1 MTDAPLPEDR
11 DSATDR
17 NAATDQTTLANQN
30 ATEQLGN
37 DEPPSGPTDSDE
49 DLSYEQARDELIS
62 IVHSLEDGGAD
73 LSRTMQLWERG
84 EHLATICRAQLDGAR
99 RRFAQT
105 QVSEEAGAEEART
118 TSDDQADPR
127 T

>member
-62 IVHSLEDGGAD
+62 IVRSLENGGAD

-84 EHLATICRAQLDGAR
+84 EHLATICRAHLDGAR

-105 QVSEEAGAEEART
+105 QVSEEADAEEART
-118 TSDDQADPR
+118 ASDDPADPR

>member
-1 MTDAPLPEDR
+1 MPPR
-11 DSATDR
+11 IR
-17 NAATDQTTLANQN
+17 PTLANQN

-84 EHLATICRAQLDGAR
+84 EHLATICRAHLDGAR
-99 RRFAQT
+99 RRFAEI
-105 QVSEEAGAEEART
+105 QVTEAAGAEETRT
-118 TSDDQADPR
+118 ASDDPADPR

>member
-1 MTDAPLPEDR
+1 MTDAPLPENR

-37 DEPPSGPTDSDE
+37 GELPSGPTDSDE
-49 DLSYEQARDELIS
+49 GLSYEQARDELIS
-62 IVHSLEDGGAD
+62 IVRSLENGGAD

-84 EHLATICRAQLDGAR
+84 EHLATICRAHLDGAR

-105 QVSEEAGAEEART
+105 QVSEEAGAEET
-118 TSDDQADPR
+118 LSLIHI
-127 T
+127 

>member
-30 ATEQLGN
+30 VTEQLGN

-49 DLSYEQARDELIS
+49 GLSYEQARDELIS
-62 IVHSLEDGGAD
+62 IVRSLENGGAD

-84 EHLATICRAQLDGAR
+84 EHLATICRAHLDGAR

-118 TSDDQADPR
+118 TSDDPADPR

>member
-1 MTDAPLPEDR
+1 MVT
-11 DSATDR
+11 
-17 NAATDQTTLANQN
+17 QN

-37 DEPPSGPTDSDE
+37 DELPSSPTGPDE
-49 DLSYEQARDELIS
+49 GLSYEQARDELIS

-84 EHLATICRAQLDGAR
+84 EHLATICRAHLDGAR
-99 RRFAQT
+99 RRFAET
-105 QVSEEAGAEEART
+105 QVTEEAEAEEART
-118 TSDDQADPR
+118 ASDDPADPR

>member
-1 MTDAPLPEDR
+1 MTDAPLPENR

-37 DEPPSGPTDSDE
+37 GELPGNPTDSDE

-62 IVHSLEDGGAD
+62 IVRSLENGGAD

-84 EHLATICRAQLDGAR
+84 EHLATICRAHLDGAR

-118 TSDDQADPR
+118 TSDDPADPR

>member
-17 NAATDQTTLANQN
+17 NAATDQTILANQN

-49 DLSYEQARDELIS
+49 GLSYEQARDELIS
-62 IVHSLEDGGAD
+62 IVRSLENGGAD

-84 EHLATICRAQLDGAR
+84 EHLATICRAHLDGAR

-105 QVSEEAGAEEART
+105 QVSEEADAEEART
-118 TSDDQADPR
+118 ASDDPADPR

>member
-17 NAATDQTTLANQN
+17 NAATDQTTMVTQN

-37 DEPPSGPTDSDE
+37 DELPSSPTDSDE
-49 DLSYEQARDELIS
+49 GLSYEQARDELIETVK
-62 IVHSLEDGGAD
+62 ILELGQMSLDES
-73 LSRTMQLWERG
+73 LKYWERG
-84 EHLATICRAQLDGAR
+84 EALVAR
-99 RRFAQT
+99 VVGVQAVR
-105 QVSEEAGAEEART
+105 
-118 TSDDQADPR
+118 ADPLRVTGEREVEIQPRR

>member
-30 ATEQLGN
+30 VTEQLGN

-49 DLSYEQARDELIS
+49 GLSYEQARDELIS
-62 IVHSLEDGGAD
+62 IVSSLENGGAD

-84 EHLATICRAQLDGAR
+84 EHLATICRAHLDGAR

-105 QVSEEAGAEEART
+105 QVSEEADAEEART
-118 TSDDQADPR
+118 ASDDPADPR

>member
-1 MTDAPLPEDR
+1 MTDAPLPENR

-17 NAATDQTTLANQN
+17 NAATDQTTMVTQN

-37 DEPPSGPTDSDE
+37 DELPSSPTGPDE
-49 DLSYEQARDELIS
+49 GLSYEQARDELIS

-84 EHLATICRAQLDGAR
+84 EHLATICRAHLDGAR
-99 RRFAQT
+99 RRFAET
-105 QVSEEAGAEEART
+105 QVTEEADAEEART
-118 TSDDQADPR
+118 ASDDPTDPR

>member
-1 MTDAPLPEDR
+1 MTDAPLPENR

-17 NAATDQTTLANQN
+17 NAATDQTTMVTQN

-37 DEPPSGPTDSDE
+37 DELPSSPTGPDKG
-49 DLSYEQARDELIS
+49 LSYEQARDELIS
-62 IVHSLEDGGAD
+62 IVRSLENGGAD

-84 EHLATICRAQLDGAR
+84 EHLATICRAHLDGAR

-105 QVSEEAGAEEART
+105 QVSEEADAEEART
-118 TSDDQADPR
+118 ASDDPADPR

>member
-1 MTDAPLPEDR
+1 MTDAPLPENR

-17 NAATDQTTLANQN
+17 NAATDTTMTTQN

-37 DEPPSGPTDSDE
+37 DGLPGNPTDPDE

-62 IVHSLEDGGAD
+62 IVRSLEDGGAD

-84 EHLATICRAQLDGAR
+84 EHLATICRAHLDGAR
-99 RRFAQT
+99 RRFAET
-105 QVSEEAGAEEART
+105 QAEEAGAEEART
-118 TSDDQADPR
+118 TSDDPADPR

>member
-1 MTDAPLPEDR
+1 MADNTFGAGE
-11 DSATDR
+11 AGE
-17 NAATDQTTLANQN
+17 NAFPDPQ
-30 ATEQLGN
+30 
-37 DEPPSGPTDSDE
+37 

-84 EHLATICRAQLDGAR
+84 EHLATICRAHLDGAR
-99 RRFAQT
+99 RRFAEI
-105 QVSEEAGAEEART
+105 QVTEAAGAEETRT
-118 TSDDQADPR
+118 TSDDQVDPR

>member
-30 ATEQLGN
+30 VTEQLGN

-62 IVHSLEDGGAD
+62 IVRSLENGGAD

-84 EHLATICRAQLDGAR
+84 EHLATICRAHLDGAR

-105 QVSEEAGAEEART
+105 QVSEEADAEEART
-118 TSDDQADPR
+118 ASDDPADPR

>member
-1 MTDAPLPEDR
+1 MTDAPLPENR

-17 NAATDQTTLANQN
+17 NAATDTTMANQN
-30 ATEQLGN
+30 ATEQLSN
-37 DEPPSGPTDSDE
+37 SELPSNPTDPDE

-84 EHLATICRAQLDGAR
+84 EHLATICRAHLDGAR
-99 RRFAQT
+99 RRFAEI
-105 QVSEEAGAEEART
+105 QVTEAAGAEETRT

>member
-1 MTDAPLPEDR
+1 MTDAPLPENR

-17 NAATDQTTLANQN
+17 NAATDQTTMVTQN

-37 DEPPSGPTDSDE
+37 DELPSSPTGPDE
-49 DLSYEQARDELIS
+49 GLSYEQARDELIS

-84 EHLATICRAQLDGAR
+84 EHLATICRAHLDGAR
-99 RRFAQT
+99 RRFAET
-105 QVSEEAGAEEART
+105 QVTEEADAEEART
-118 TSDDQADPR
+118 ASDDQADPR

>member
-17 NAATDQTTLANQN
+17 NAATDQTTMVTQN

-37 DEPPSGPTDSDE
+37 DELPSSPTGPDKG
-49 DLSYEQARDELIS
+49 LSYEQARDELIS
-62 IVHSLEDGGAD
+62 IVRSLENGGAD

-84 EHLATICRAQLDGAR
+84 EHLATICRAHLDGAR

-105 QVSEEAGAEEART
+105 QVSEEADAEEART
-118 TSDDQADPR
+118 ASDDPADPR

>member
-30 ATEQLGN
+30 VTEQLGN

-49 DLSYEQARDELIS
+49 GLSYEQARDELIS
-62 IVHSLEDGGAD
+62 IVRSLENGGAD

-84 EHLATICRAQLDGAR
+84 EHLATICRAHLDGAR

-105 QVSEEAGAEEART
+105 QVSEEADAEEART
-118 TSDDQADPR
+118 ASDDPADPR

>member
-49 DLSYEQARDELIS
+49 GPSYEQARDELIS
-62 IVHSLEDGGAD
+62 IVRSLENGGAD

-84 EHLATICRAQLDGAR
+84 ERLATICRAHLDGAR

-118 TSDDQADPR
+118 TSDDPADPR

>member
-30 ATEQLGN
+30 VTEQLGN

-49 DLSYEQARDELIS
+49 GLSYEQARDELIS
-62 IVHSLEDGGAD
+62 IVRSLENGGAD

-84 EHLATICRAQLDGAR
+84 ERLATICRAHLDGAR

-105 QVSEEAGAEEART
+105 QVSEEADAEEART
-118 TSDDQADPR
+118 ASDDPADPR

>member
-1 MTDAPLPEDR
+1 MTDAPLPENR

-37 DEPPSGPTDSDE
+37 DELPSSPTGPDE
-49 DLSYEQARDELIS
+49 GLSYEQARDELIS

-84 EHLATICRAQLDGAR
+84 EHLATICRAHLDGAR
-99 RRFAQT
+99 RRFAET
-105 QVSEEAGAEEART
+105 QVTEEADAEEART
-118 TSDDQADPR
+118 ASDDPADPR